1 MAEKL
6 ILLTDI
12 EGIKESADSEEILP
26 VLSHK
31 EIDAMIADGKIVGG
45 IYDDR
50 LLVKPVRA
58 AIRYMPTAP
67 YESPYEGAK
76 EMLLVEEV
84 DDKQFLGGLFNA
96 MYEELPEGKKRK
108 K

>member
-1 MAEKL
+1 MASSKEYL
-6 ILLTDI
+6 AFILGQLSEL
-12 EGIKESADSEEILP
+12 EGVAYRAMMGEFILYYR
-26 VLSHK
+26 
-31 EIDAMIADGKIVGG
+31 GKIVGG

-84 DDKQFLGGLFNA
+84 DDKQFLMELFNA
-96 MYEELPEGKKRK
+96 MYEELPEGKRRK